1 MVVNIEAYRCKIQEM
16 KYTDKKILVVIPA
29 FNEEKNI
36 SSVLE
41 ELKQY
46 NFDVLVINDCST
58 DHTEELLKD
67 VNHLQLP
74 VNVGLAGVTQMGFK
88 YAYEN
93 NYESAVVIDGDGQ
106 HDPSF
111 ISSLVKE
118 LDEGYDYVIGSRF
131 VTEKKPYTMRM
142 IGSRILSTLIQ
153 LKTGKKISDPTSGMR
168 VLGKRVLKE
177 FSENMNFIAEPDAVA
192 YIIKR
197 NYKVKEVQVTMKER
211 TGGVSYFHN
220 PLKSIKYMYDTIIS
234 IVFLA

>member
-1 MVVNIEAYRCKIQEM
+1 MNIHKYRCKIQGMENI
-16 KYTDKKILVVIPA
+16 DKKTLVVIPA

-36 SSVLE
+36 LGVLE

-46 NFDVLVINDCST
+46 QFDVLVINDCST

-67 VNHLQLP
+67 VNHLHLP
-74 VNVGLAGVTQMGFK
+74 INVGLAGVTQMGFK

-93 NYESAVVIDGDGQ
+93 GYESAVVIDGDGQ

-118 LDEGYDYVIGSRF
+118 LDHDYDYVIGSRF

-142 IGSRILSTLIQ
+142 IGSRILTFFLR
-153 LKTGKKISDPTSGMR
+153 LKTGKVIHDPTSGMR

-192 YIIKR
+192 YILRK
-197 NYKVKEVQVTMKER
+197 NYKVKEVQVVMKDRAE
-211 TGGVSYFHN
+211 GVSYFHN
-220 PLKSIKYMYDTIIS
+220 PLKSIRYMYDTIIS

>member
-1 MVVNIEAYRCKIQEM
+1 MSTR
-16 KYTDKKILVVIPA
+16 DKKILVVIPA

-36 SSVLE
+36 PSVLQ

-46 NFDVLVINDCST
+46 DFDVLVINDCST
-58 DHTEELLKD
+58 DHTEDVLKD

-106 HDPSF
+106 HDPEF
-111 ISSLVKE
+111 ISSLVEE
-118 LDEGYDYVIGSRF
+118 LDNGYDYIIGSRF
-131 VTEKKPYTMRM
+131 VSEKKPFTMRM
-142 IGSRILSTLIQ
+142 IGSRILSFCIY
-153 LKTGKKISDPTSGMR
+153 LKTGKKINDSTSGMR

-177 FSENMNFIAEPDAVA
+177 FSENMNFIAEPDAVT
-192 YIIKR
+192 YILKR
-197 NYKVKEVQVTMKER
+197 DYKVKEVQVKMKDR
-211 TGGVSYFHN
+211 TEGISYFHN

-234 IVFLA
+234 IIFLV